1 MKGYIIRGQ
10 GSGARVDRVFLRPP
24 TEAEMREALREEL
37 AKHGA
42 KFTADG
48 AIARELFVVAQEIE
62 LVGADDFLAS
72 GKIAEVP
79 RSHVALVGQLRND
92 ELADIAKARADGPPP
107 GGGEAAPG
115 AISFSGVGVV
125 TNPEP

>member
-37 AKHGA
+37 EKHGV
-42 KFTADG
+42 KQTADG
-48 AIARELFVVAQEIE
+48 AVARDLFVVAQEIE

-72 GKIAEVP
+72 RTIDEVP
-79 RSHVALVGQLRND
+79 RSHVALSGRLRD
-92 ELADIAKARADGPPP
+92 DALARLLEERAAGPAP
-107 GGGEAAPG
+107 GSGEAAPG
-115 AISFSGVGVV
+115 QIAFSGVATV
-125 TNPEP
+125 TNPT